1 MAAGPVSRPQAW
13 RIRPSEAARFA
24 ADGKHCETRTCREP
38 VAIVTWRWWRSAAA
52 GRVLVSEH
60 QVCEQHGTKF
70 AARHHI
76 GVDPAAEVEA
86 RRLGAADIAALP
98 PGGRRCEWPACGIT
112 ATWIFSQRYA
122 AHGEPRSDEDLSCD
136 RHAPAFADRLHISI
150 APPPDEDGAR

>member
-24 ADGKHCETRTCREP
+24 ADGKRCETRRCREP
-38 VAIVTWRWWRSAAA
+38 VAIVTWRWWRPAAA

-60 QVCEQHGTKF
+60 QVCERHGTGF

-86 RRLGAADIAALP
+86 RHLSGAEIAALP
-98 PGGRRCEWPACGIT
+98 PGGQALRVACLPDRRYVG
-112 ATWIFSQRYA
+112 F
-122 AHGEPRSDEDLSCD
+122 RSVL
-136 RHAPAFADRLHISI
+136 P
-150 APPPDEDGAR
+150 GARRAEDR

>member
-24 ADGKHCETRTCREP
+24 AEGKRCETRKCREP

-60 QVCEQHGTKF
+60 QVCEQHGTEF

-76 GVDPAAEVEA
+76 GVDPAGEVEA
-86 RRLGAADIAALP
+86 RRLGDADLAALP
-98 PGGRRCEWPACGIT
+98 PGGRRCEWPGCGIT
-112 ATWIFSQRYA
+112 ATWIFSERYTV
-122 AHGEPRSDEDLSCD
+122 HGKPKSDEDLSCD
-136 RHAPAFADRLHISI
+136 RHARAFADRFRITI
-150 APPPDEDGAR
+150 APLPDEGGAR